1 MGGYLVT
8 LFDTGTNIV
17 AQTTTDASTGA
28 YALVMIPQA
37 DYSLALTPP
46 AGSVETTPTGGSYSF
61 TLDSDKTGLDFG
73 EFQTVFCQRNVYNLL
88 SNNRQQNLGEPGLNG
103 RTVNVVDGL
112 SVLVATA
119 TTDASGSYTLVRR
132 SEKLNLACN

>member
-1 MGGYLVT
+1 M
-8 LFDTGTNIV
+8 
-17 AQTTTDASTGA
+17 
-28 YALVMIPQA
+28 
-37 DYSLALTPP
+37 
-46 AGSVETTPTGGSYSF
+46 GGSYSF

-103 RTVNVVDGL
+103 WTVNVVDGL